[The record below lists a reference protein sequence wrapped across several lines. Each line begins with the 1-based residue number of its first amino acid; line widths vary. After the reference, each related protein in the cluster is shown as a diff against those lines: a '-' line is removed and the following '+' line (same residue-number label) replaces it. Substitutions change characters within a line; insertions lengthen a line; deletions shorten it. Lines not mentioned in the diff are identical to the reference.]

1 MTAYKLLTQDMQSHG
16 GLQWTIGC
24 THTAQEHGN
33 KMCSPQ
39 VLHCYSHPLMAA
51 MFNPIHANID
61 NPRLFEIEAS
71 EIINQD
77 FAKLAC
83 KSQMLVKEIP
93 LPTLSDEQRQEV
105 AIRCAMLIPGA
116 PLLWTNWAK
125 DWLSGKDRTLELE
138 KLVYAY
144 AHARARACAYAYAY
158 AHACACARACAHAY
172 AHAHAHACACAR
184 ARAYARAC
192 AYTYAFSTQE
202 QILTFLQNLK

>member
-24 THTAQEHGN
+24 THTAQEPGN

-116 PLLWTNWAK
+116 PLLWTNWAN
-125 DWLSGKDRTLELE
+125 DWLSGKDRTLEAE
-138 KLVYAY
+138 KLVYAHAY
-144 AHARARACAYAYAY
+144 AHGHARAHAYTHAHACAHAYAYDRVYAHACAHARAC
-158 AHACACARACAHAY
+158 AHACACA
-172 AHAHAHACACAR
+172 
-184 ARAYARAC
+184 
-192 AYTYAFSTQE
+192 FSTRE

>member
-1 MTAYKLLTQDMQSHG
+1 
-16 GLQWTIGC
+16 
-24 THTAQEHGN
+24 
-33 KMCSPQ
+33 
-39 VLHCYSHPLMAA
+39 MAA

-116 PLLWTNWAK
+116 PLLWTNWAN

-144 AHARARACAYAYAY
+144 AHARACV
-158 AHACACARACAHAY
+158 Y
-172 AHAHAHACACAR
+172 AHAHAHARACARAYACAYAYAHAR
-184 ARAYARAC
+184 ARAYAYAYAYAC
-192 AYTYAFSTQE
+192 AYACAFSTRE

>member
-116 PLLWTNWAK
+116 PQLWTNWAN
-125 DWLSGKDRTLELE
+125 DWLSGKDRTLESE
-138 KLVYAY
+138 KLVYARVY
-144 AHARARACAYAYAY
+144 SYDRAC
-158 AHACACARACAHAY
+158 AHACACARACAHAHAY
-172 AHAHAHACACAR
+172 AYAY
-184 ARAYARAC
+184 AYARAC
-192 AYTYAFSTQE
+192 AYAYAYARAHAYTYAFSTRE

>member
-138 KLVYAY
+138 KLVYAHAY
-144 AHARARACAYAYAY
+144 ARAHARAHAHAY
-158 AHACACARACAHAY
+158 AHAYAHGHAY
-172 AHAHAHACACAR
+172 AHAHAHAYACAY
-184 ARAYARAC
+184 AHAHARAC
-192 AYTYAFSTQE
+192 AHAYACAFSTQE

>member
-24 THTAQEHGN
+24 THTAQEPGN

-116 PLLWTNWAK
+116 PLLWTNWAN

-138 KLVYAY
+138 KLVYA
-144 AHARARACAYAYAY
+144 HAYARAY
-158 AHACACARACAHAY
+158 AHAYAYARACAHAY
-172 AHAHAHACACAR
+172 ACEF
-184 ARAYARAC
+184 
-192 AYTYAFSTQE
+192 TSQE